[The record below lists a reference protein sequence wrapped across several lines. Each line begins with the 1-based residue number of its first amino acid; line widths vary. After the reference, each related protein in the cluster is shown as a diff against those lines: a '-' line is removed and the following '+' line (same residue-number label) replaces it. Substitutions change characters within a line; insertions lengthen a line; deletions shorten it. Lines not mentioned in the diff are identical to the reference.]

1 MPVEVAYRG
10 HVSECVLLTSHGLVL
25 LCVAR
30 NPGIRLRDIAERVG
44 ITERA
49 VHRIVCDLCSAGYV
63 SRRRVGRTNV
73 YDIHRDAPLAHELL
87 RGHDVGDLLGA
98 LAEPA
103 AA

>member
-1 MPVEVAYRG
+1 LSNLRTLGY
-10 HVSECVLLTSHGLVL
+10 VSECVLLTSHGLVL

-30 NPGIRLRDIAERVG
+30 NPSIRLRQIAEQVG
-44 ITERA
+44 LTERA
-49 VHRIVCDLCSAGYV
+49 VHRIVCELCSAGYL

-73 YDIHRDAPLAHELL
+73 YEIHRDAALAHDLL
-87 RGHDVGDLLGA
+87 RGHDVGDLVAA